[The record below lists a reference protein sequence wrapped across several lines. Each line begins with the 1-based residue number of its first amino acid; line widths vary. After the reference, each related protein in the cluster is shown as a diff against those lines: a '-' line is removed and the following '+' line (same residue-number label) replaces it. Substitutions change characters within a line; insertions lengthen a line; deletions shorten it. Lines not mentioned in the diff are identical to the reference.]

1 MAASYPG
8 AVKSFVS
15 RNAGDVIQPAH
26 VNDLQD
32 EVNAIES
39 GLLNGTAPLNSSN
52 STMVHVSATAGL
64 NVVGNSTF
72 GSTVT
77 IGGIPMIFPSAGG
90 STGQVLTI
98 SSTSGSTLTLS
109 WAAVPTNQVSLLKAN
124 SGTVDPNV
132 TATIDSV
139 ALSGLTAK
147 DRLAIYVSAD
157 TDQNAPL
164 TLVSVTDANGT
175 IANLGTLAGANQ
187 AMYNAVVSQQQTSST
202 RYFSLFQSY
211 ATPGATAQNLGVGFG
226 AATAWT
232 GAWTLGLRVTTG
244 SVAGTLHWS
253 WLVYKMAGQ

>member
-109 WAAVPTNQVSLLKAN
+109 WRSEERRVGKEC
-124 SGTVDPNV
+124 
-132 TATIDSV
+132 
-139 ALSGLTAK
+139 
-147 DRLAIYVSAD
+147 RL
-157 TDQNAPL
+157 
-164 TLVSVTDANGT
+164 
-175 IANLGTLAGANQ
+175 
-187 AMYNAVVSQQQTSST
+187 
-202 RYFSLFQSY
+202 
-211 ATPGATAQNLGVGFG
+211 
-226 AATAWT
+226 
-232 GAWTLGLRVTTG
+232 
-244 SVAGTLHWS
+244 
-253 WLVYKMAGQ
+253 